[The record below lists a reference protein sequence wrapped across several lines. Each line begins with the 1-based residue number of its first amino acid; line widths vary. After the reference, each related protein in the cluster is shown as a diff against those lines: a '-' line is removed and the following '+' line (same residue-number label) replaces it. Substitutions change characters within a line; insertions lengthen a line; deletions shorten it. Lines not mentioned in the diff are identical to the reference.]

1 MRTDTHEK
9 VLEKLATSDKVTIV
23 IERLTDGKM
32 RATSSSWDGEK
43 VILCDRRSKSALLT
57 GACTSRASRAITTS
71 GPADRALRPVWP
83 QARA

>member
-32 RATSSSWDGEK
+32 QPRQALGM
-43 VILCDRRSKSALLT
+43 VRR
-57 GACTSRASRAITTS
+57 
-71 GPADRALRPVWP
+71 
-83 QARA
+83 